1 MAERTQEESLSNQR
15 REDYAGHHYEDDS
28 YTEMDLGPH
37 HRAETN
43 FRPSVNETHQAA
55 PQPLHQHHYEDS
67 HPSADLLSAA
77 SSSLEAT
84 SYTPSVSSSQSSS
97 PDLGTYMSHHRTAK
111 DTSHCFPGDSSHLY
125 KPKIWSLAD
134 TATNKGVDPS
144 LMPGYAGDLWL
155 TTGGGGMLPNKGPG
169 PSFQSCAV
177 PFQRLSNYSC
187 SLHGFNPI
195 SLQTD
200 TPPQTPPNMK
210 VGATHQ
216 TATVP
221 SSAYIESHG
230 NAYMGQSS
238 LCQQDA
244 MGDGQLQDDK
254 MDSFSSSH
262 GSGLQQSSTSSQNT
276 AADCISDDYDDPS
289 QYSTS
294 SVR

>member
-1 MAERTQEESLSNQR
+1 MLVTLSNSAKLITL
-15 REDYAGHHYEDDS
+15 ECCL
-28 YTEMDLGPH
+28 TEMDLGPH
-37 HRAETN
+37 HRSETT
-43 FRPSVNETHQAA
+43 FRPSVNEPHQTAPP

-97 PDLGTYMSHHRTAK
+97 PDLGTFMSQHRPGK
-111 DTSHCFPGDSSHLY
+111 DSSSHCFSGDASHLY

-134 TATNKGVDPS
+134 TATNKVVDPS
-144 LMPGYAGDLWL
+144 LMPGYPGDLWL
-155 TTGGGGMLPNKGPG
+155 GGGGMMPAKGPG

-177 PFQRLSNYSC
+177 PFQRLGNYSC

-230 NAYMGQSS
+230 SAYMGQST

-244 MGDGQLQDDK
+244 MGDGQMQDDK
-254 MDSFSSSH
+254 MENFPNSH
-262 GSGLQQSSTSSQNT
+262 GPGLQQSSSSNQNT
-276 AADCISDDYDDPS
+276 ATDCISDDYDDPS
-289 QYSTS
+289 QYSAS